1 MKKIVVLLL
10 TILFTFAACT
20 ATKTEETIS
29 AETLTSA
36 EILSEEI
43 KQVDYEKM
51 CVGIS
56 VGETGFYS
64 CFADARLCYHQN
76 ELIDIEI
83 MNPILLSFRA
93 SERWVGGY
101 YVYSYEEIQNIIK
114 ILKSYDTTSFPELT
128 SIIETLDYGLL
139 MTQAST

>member
-1 MKKIVVLLL
+1 
-10 TILFTFAACT
+10 
-20 ATKTEETIS
+20 
-29 AETLTSA
+29 
-36 EILSEEI
+36 
-43 KQVDYEKM
+43 M

-64 CFADARLCYHQN
+64 CFADARLCYHKN

-83 MNPILLSFRA
+83 MNPVLLSFRA
-93 SERWVGGY
+93 SERWAGGY

-114 ILKSYDTTSFPELT
+114 ILKSYDMTSFPELA
-128 SIIETLDYGLL
+128 SVIETLDYGLL